1 MTQTLGV
8 MLATLAVFGVV
19 LIVWSL
25 TGVVNDPQ
33 PGTRSSTGLWTKVVD
48 KFHGLGRRDII
59 TLSAGVLLGVAAAWY
74 LAMPL
79 MLVLVPLA
87 VWGLPRLLSEPA
99 QTDIALLQALDRWI
113 RVMTATLS
121 TGKSITD
128 AIRLSVRQ
136 APPLISEPLFRLVKR
151 LDDRWPTGQ
160 ALFAMADDL
169 DSADADAVI
178 AALILSVQ
186 RGGSGAA
193 ATLAALA
200 DSIQER
206 LKALRE
212 IEAERAKPRIVVKQV
227 TVITVV
233 LLGLAMTFVS
243 SYFEPFTTPLGQVI
257 LSALIAAYVVSLLA
271 LRRMTLP
278 RRRGRILRS
287 VS

>member
-1 MTQTLGV
+1 M
-8 MLATLAVFGVV
+8 
-19 LIVWSL
+19 
-25 TGVVNDPQ
+25 
-33 PGTRSSTGLWTKVVD
+33 
-48 KFHGLGRRDII
+48 
-59 TLSAGVLLGVAAAWY
+59 
-74 LAMPL
+74 
-79 MLVLVPLA
+79 
-87 VWGLPRLLSEPA
+87 
-99 QTDIALLQALDRWI
+99 
-113 RVMTATLS
+113 
-121 TGKSITD
+121 
-128 AIRLSVRQ
+128 
-136 APPLISEPLFRLVKR
+136 
-151 LDDRWPTGQ
+151 
-160 ALFAMADDL
+160 
-169 DSADADAVI
+169 
-178 AALILSVQ
+178 Q